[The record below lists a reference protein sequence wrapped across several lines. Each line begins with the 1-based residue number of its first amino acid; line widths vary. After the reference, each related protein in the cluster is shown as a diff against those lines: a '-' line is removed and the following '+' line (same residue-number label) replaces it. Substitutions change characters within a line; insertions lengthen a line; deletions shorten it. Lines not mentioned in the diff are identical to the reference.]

1 MHDKKFWQE
10 AKYKWHVRFPVV
22 ISSYQEVMDVGS
34 IWTTEKI
41 RFRPV
46 KECMSS
52 LFFFNTLI
60 INKKSLLFCTRSV
73 CWNLFWMYGGFG
85 CIAEAVY
92 FWWCCQ
98 YESSSRTSE
107 GQAKTS
113 ISWIK
118 NPKNFK
124 CYLVCMHE
132 RWSILR
138 TFITCIFFFIILFQ
152 QLVRCMPQL

>member
-1 MHDKKFWQE
+1 MHDKTFWQE
-10 AKYKWHVRFPVV
+10 AKYMWHVRFPVV

-107 GQAKTS
+107 GQAKPVYHGS
-113 ISWIK
+113 RI
-118 NPKNFK
+118 PKI
-124 CYLVCMHE
+124 LSVILSVCMKDD
-132 RWSILR
+132 RSYALSLLVY
-138 TFITCIFFFIILFQ
+138 FFIILFQ

>member
-1 MHDKKFWQE
+1 MHDKTFWQE
-10 AKYKWHVRFPVV
+10 AKYMWHVRFPVV

-34 IWTTEKI
+34 IWTTKKI

-52 LFFFNTLI
+52 LFFFFNTLI

-138 TFITCIFFFIILFQ
+138 TFITCIFFHNFISATG
-152 QLVRCMPQL
+152 